1 MQNMFSLIGESKVA
15 RRLIKGAEFISE
27 TLKKCNNFLKFLEKK
42 GKAPNNNK
50 VHERIYSLQTVS
62 EMVGK
67 SRPTIYKAE
76 EAGFISAELNP
87 KNGKKIGY
95 KLEQINKLREHF
107 GSSRK
112 RRANDPC
119 LKVAIQSFKGGVAK
133 SVTSV
138 HLAQYLGQ
146 AGYRVLL
153 ADFDPQAS
161 ATSAFGFLPDHAF
174 SEDDTMLP
182 YIKGKKKTLHYAI
195 IPTYFSNVSLMPSC
209 LPFYDAEFHLAFA
222 AAGAKNDLER
232 VGYFTEFVDAF
243 KTVEDAYDVI
253 IFDSPPALG
262 MITINI
268 LAAADGLI
276 IPTPPAFSDFSSTV
290 QYFTMIEKVVKN
302 ITPNKTYNF
311 VKVLATRVDNQK
323 SVHKKFY
330 AYMSEIFGENLMEAK
345 LEQAAIIMDL
355 ATDFKTIYDVNP
367 TKKHERILRV
377 MNAVCGE
384 IEKEILKWWPSCS
397 DDFVVETVEELEN
410 VEK

>member
-1 MQNMFSLIGESKVA
+1 MA
-15 RRLIKGAEFISE
+15 RRLIRGSDFISK
-27 TLKKCNNFLKFLEKK
+27 TLKKCNNFLRFLEQK
-42 GKAPNNNK
+42 GKAPNNQK
-50 VHERIYSLQTVS
+50 LHERIYSLQTVA

-76 EAGFISAELNP
+76 EEGIIKAELNP
-87 KNGKKIGY
+87 KTGKKLGY
-95 KLEQINKLREHF
+95 KLDQINKLREHF
-107 GSSRK
+107 GTAKK
-112 RRANDPC
+112 RRAGDPC

-174 SEDDTMLP
+174 NEDDTMLP
-182 YIKGKKKTLHYAI
+182 YIRGRKKTLHYCVL
-195 IPTYFSNVSLMPSC
+195 PTYFSNVSIIPSC

-232 VGYFTEFVDAF
+232 VGYFTEFGDAF
-243 KTVEDAYDVI
+243 KTIEDSFDVI

-276 IPTPPAFSDFSSTV
+276 IPTPPAFSDFASTV
-290 QYFTMIEKVVKN
+290 QYFTMIEKVVNN
-302 ITPNKTYNF
+302 ITPDKTYNF

-330 AYMSEIFGENLMEAK
+330 AYMNEIFGDNLMEAK

-355 ATDFKTIYDVNP
+355 ATDFKTVYDVNP

-377 MNAVCGE
+377 MNGVCGE
-384 IEKEILKWWPSCS
+384 IEKEILKWWPSFS
-397 DDFVVETVEELEN
+397 GEMLNENLEELEN
-410 VEK
+410 V